1 MLPLPHIAGTASAVI
16 GTITTAGG
24 AMLGGAVTAAF
35 DGTVRPFALGIAVLV
50 TMAAALIMLVAT
62 ERA

>member
-1 MLPLPHIAGTASAVI
+1 
-16 GTITTAGG
+16 
-24 AMLGGAVTAAF
+24 VTAAF